1 MAAAHVN
8 SKHVYCGNPIV
19 CENSSESFQKVVQYF
34 VNGTS
39 QGTAAE
45 KADLKTNIVSRCSRL
60 PISEISNAGLGQIL
74 LIILPKNELNLSSE
88 LLQVK
93 LKMKNCC
100 TTSSEAS
107 FVLQCHRG
115 CGEMPRDNEKDKNKD
130 QQQKGGVKNR
140 GRLQNTCV

>member
-45 KADLKTNIVSRCSRL
+45 KADLKTNIVPRCSRL
-60 PISEISNAGLGQIL
+60 PISEVSNAGLGQIL
-74 LIILPKNELNLSSE
+74 LIILPKNEVNLSSE
-88 LLQVK
+88 LLLVK
-93 LKMKNCC
+93 LKMENCC

-130 QQQKGGVKNR
+130 QQQKGGVKKQR
-140 GRLQNTCV
+140 HIAT